1 MWRWRCIWCALD
13 AHGEQTTFF
22 LYNLPPKIIII
33 IIAPFAID
41 SYTRVRL
48 AEKKNR
54 RVYSLLARI
63 VLLLLHFWRR
73 GGRHPFLCLLKATA
87 LKRRTLNAFDLK
99 EVSSCVQPPKRYSQS
114 HSRDEKFEHFCD
126 SCVFDEKKKKPKKKK
141 KTNPL
146 PPHMPHKKKKK
157 NMQQKQGGKTNTTAT
172 TTTTTSSSK
181 FNTNN
186 ANTIMVVRPR
196 ANNAHLFKKAR

>member
-1 MWRWRCIWCALD
+1 MVYTRRSRRANDL
-13 AHGEQTTFF
+13 
-22 LYNLPPKIIII
+22 LPLQSSPKIVIII
-33 IIAPFAID
+33 FIAPFAID

-54 RVYSLLARI
+54 RVYSLLVRI
-63 VLLLLHFWRR
+63 VLLLLRFWRR

-99 EVSSCVQPPKRYSQS
+99 EVSCVQPPEKIFAKSLAMRNLSTFVTVVCLMQKRNQK
-114 HSRDEKFEHFCD
+114 R
-126 SCVFDEKKKKPKKKK
+126 KK

-146 PPHMPHKKKKK
+146 PPSPKKRKK

-186 ANTIMVVRPR
+186 ANTMVVRPR
-196 ANNAHLFKKAR
+196 ANNARLFKKAR